1 MKIKSFILI
10 LVVASGL
17 LAKDIV
23 IEDTRVLLN
32 DPSSPFYF
40 PVYTVD
46 GESILMTQNA
56 YTGLWILNRSSD
68 EISQV
73 TNSQGAGFQPR
84 SLSDG
89 SIIYRHDEYEKGRK
103 FTSLYKA
110 DVSGKHLITAA
121 ARFVS
126 PANMIDDRMIYLI
139 DESPAI
145 HNGIT
150 GQRES
155 SLADYTTVLNDRL
168 TLKLV
173 QGGNITVI
181 APQGEGNYIWSEMSP
196 TGDKLVY
203 TKTGEGTFVCDL
215 NGVIIS
221 ELGYAHAPQW
231 SPDGEY
237 LVYMDDKDDGAQY
250 TESEI
255 WIVSYDGENS
265 WKITDTPDLI
275 EMYPQWS
282 PDGKRVIYH
291 SLRGE
296 IIETSFEI
304 VE

>member
-1 MKIKSFILI
+1 M
-10 LVVASGL
+10 
-17 LAKDIV
+17 AKDIV
-23 IEDTRVLLN
+23 IEDTRVLLDN
-32 DPSSPFYF
+32 STSPFYF

-46 GESILMTQNA
+46 GESILMTGNA
-56 YTGLWILNRSSD
+56 YTGLWILNRSSE

-73 TNSQGAGFQPR
+73 TNSQGAGFQPH

-110 DVSGKHLITAA
+110 DATGKHLIAA
-121 ARFVS
+121 GARFVS
-126 PANMIDDRMIYLI
+126 PANMINDRMIYLV
-139 DESPAI
+139 DETPAI
-145 HNGIT
+145 LNGVS

-155 SLADYTTVLNDRL
+155 SLANYTTVLNDRL
-168 TLKLV
+168 TLKLF
-173 QGGNITVI
+173 QGGNTTVI
-181 APQGEGNYIWSEMSP
+181 APQGEGNYIWSEISP
-196 TGDKLVY
+196 AGDKLVY

-215 NGVIIS
+215 NGAIIA

-237 LVYMDDKDDGAQY
+237 LVYMDDRDDGSQY

-255 WIVSYDGENS
+255 WIVSSDGENS
-265 WKITDTPDLI
+265 WKITDTPDMI

-282 PDGKRVIYH
+282 PNGKHVIYH